1 MRLNFKAGALV
12 AAAGVIAIAA
22 PAAAHPGPG
31 NHRGHGNHPGQGN
44 DPGHGGR
51 TRHSSDWQRCMPRNV
66 GYVES
71 GTIDASTPSTLA
83 QNSDG
88 TWSGTLVV
96 DVTRPNHWAKADSG
110 TTVTETFTDAKLR
123 VRFDGTT
130 SGFTAGERVRLIG
143 KLAVVAKRCTATGSQ
158 ASPVF
163 RMIVVHPAQ
172 S

>member
-1 MRLNFKAGALV
+1 MQVNFKAGALV
-12 AAAGVIAIAA
+12 AAAGVIAIAV

-31 NHRGHGNHPGQGN
+31 NH
-44 DPGHGGR
+44 PGHGGK
-51 TRHSSDWQRCMPRNV
+51 TDHPSKSHKCTPHNV

-83 QNSDG
+83 QNPDG
-88 TWSGTLVV
+88 TWSGTLVI
-96 DVTRPNHWAKADSG
+96 DVTRTNHWAKADRE

-130 SGFTAGERVRLIG
+130 SGFTGLERVHLIG
-143 KLAVVAKRCTATGSQ
+143 KLAVVAKKCTATGAA

-163 RMIVVHPAQ
+163 RMIVVHASRP
-172 S
+172 